1 MSAARGSRGGLRRTL
16 VRIILAAFLLALL
29 LIGAVILLDHFGT
42 QPQPFQYI
50 LH

>member
-1 MSAARGSRGGLRRTL
+1 LRRTL
-16 VRIILAAFLLALL
+16 VRILLAAVLLAVL
-29 LIGAVILLDHFGT
+29 LIALVILLDRFGT

>member
-1 MSAARGSRGGLRRTL
+1 VSGKAPAGWLRRTL
-16 VRIILAAFLLALL
+16 VRTLIIASVIAGV
-29 LIGAVILLDHFGT
+29 LILVFVLLDFFGS

>member
-1 MSAARGSRGGLRRTL
+1 MRRTL
-16 VRIILAAFLLALL
+16 VRILLAAVLLAVL
-29 LIGAVILLDHFGT
+29 LIALVILLDRFGT

>member
-1 MSAARGSRGGLRRTL
+1 LAFLRRTL
-16 VRIILAAFLLALL
+16 LIALAVAVALVLLVVALDFF
-29 LIGAVILLDHFGT
+29 GA

>member
-1 MSAARGSRGGLRRTL
+1 
-16 VRIILAAFLLALL
+16 VRIILAAVLLALL
-29 LIGAVILLDHFGT
+29 LIGAVILLDRFGT